1 MLSLA
6 LATGVAFT
14 GVSAAGTASAAPAQ
28 PSGSSVLQQLYA
40 GSGFNLEELLNKLQQ
55 NGFAWPNYTAKPTAT
70 PKPTAAPTATPKP
83 TAAPTATPK
92 PTAAPTATPAPTTAP
107 GSGQEESGT
116 GSFAQQVVTIV
127 NQERAK
133 QGLAALKSDTQ
144 LSEVALVK
152 AKDMYTNN
160 YFSHTSPT
168 YGSPFDMMKQFGV
181 TYRYAGENIA
191 KGQRTPA
198 EVMNAWMNSAG
209 HKANILK
216 AEYTN
221 IGVAY
226 HNGVWV
232 QMFKA

>member
-1 MLSLA
+1 MNKKFLSLA
-6 LATGVAFT
+6 LAAGVAFT

-28 PSGSSVLQQLYA
+28 PSSSALLQQLYA
-40 GSGFNLEELLNKLQQ
+40 GSGFNFEELLNKLQQ
-55 NGFAWPNYTAKPTAT
+55 NGFTWPGYTAKPTT
-70 PKPTAAPTATPKP
+70 APTATPKP
-83 TAAPTATPK
+83 TTAPTATPK
-92 PTAAPTATPAPTTAP
+92 PTTAPTATPKPTTAP

-116 GSFAQQVVTIV
+116 ATFAQQVVTIV

-133 QGLAALKSDTQ
+133 QGLAALKSDSQ

-181 TYRYAGENIA
+181 TYSYAGENIA